1 LSEIG
6 QIGHDEGTQIVR
18 RDNVVYVEDLVSV
31 GDQVLQAC
39 PPGLAASS
47 GNDYLF
53 YTIVHNVSFS
63 GMPVHE
69 IMG

>member
-1 LSEIG
+1 MRRIG
-6 QIGHDEGTQIVR
+6 QIGHDEGTYIVR

-31 GDQVLQAC
+31 GDQILEAC

-53 YTIVHNVSFS
+53 LS
-63 GMPVHE
+63 GCS
-69 IMG
+69 